1 MALGQEAEVV
11 NLPCKNKDTASTPE
25 QNTQFCFNGA
35 AKQCGYVVEAPH
47 SYSQKKRAPEMRKS
61 LIHVLTLVAVSVLP
75 AIAGQMSV
83 GDLLKLCTSPDEGDK
98 NACTFYILGV

>member
-1 MALGQEAEVV
+1 
-11 NLPCKNKDTASTPE
+11 
-25 QNTQFCFNGA
+25 
-35 AKQCGYVVEAPH
+35 
-47 SYSQKKRAPEMRKS
+47 MRKS

-98 NACTFYILGV
+98 NACTFYILGVTEGASGLSLALVRNSNFPPQDMRLLIPNEARYAG